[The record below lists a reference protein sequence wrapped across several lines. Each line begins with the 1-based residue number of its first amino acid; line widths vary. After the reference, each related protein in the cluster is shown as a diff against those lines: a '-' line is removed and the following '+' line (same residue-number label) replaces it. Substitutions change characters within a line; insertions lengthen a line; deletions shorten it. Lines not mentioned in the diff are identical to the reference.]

1 MSIHFHGNKR
11 VFEQISRNIHRA
23 LPGIAEDIAVRAE
36 AHYLMNFKKEGFVN
50 RSLEK
55 WKPRKSL
62 GRYDE
67 LQRESRRAILIGKGS
82 GGGKMRNATRARR
95 KGLEVHVSNDA
106 QSAKGFFYARIHNDG
121 VGIMP
126 QRQFIGDSYQLR
138 QEITKKSIIPELKQ
152 ALSLR
157 R

>member
-1 MSIHFHGNKR
+1 
-11 VFEQISRNIHRA
+11 
-23 LPGIAEDIAVRAE
+23 
-36 AHYLMNFKKEGFVN
+36 
-50 RSLEK
+50 
-55 WKPRKSL
+55 
-62 GRYDE
+62 
-67 LQRESRRAILIGKGS
+67 
-82 GGGKMRNATRARR
+82 MRNATRARR

-106 QSAKGFFYARIHNDG
+106 QSAKGFFYGRIHNDG

-138 QEITKKSIIPELKQ
+138 QEITKKTIIPELKQ